1 MHSSLAACSTCEKE
15 EIKTEGKKEGKAR
28 SSRERERVSPN
39 QFLVLRLHIGG
50 CGRFYREKKDL
61 QREKTVLERVGV

>member
-1 MHSSLAACSTCEKE
+1 LPLVVHARKKRSRQRK
-15 EIKTEGKKEGKAR
+15 KKKEKRVLAQ
-28 SSRERERVSPN
+28 RERERESPN